1 MVSNGTEPYSWI
13 FKSKGVLV
21 EWIVNAWHTSRVES
35 SAQVLSCQLDFV
47 YGVSKLKSSANFYV
61 NTLFRF
67 SLLYW
72 KVLCFFV
79 AGTNYLKLRH
89 CLFFFLQQFLLEL
102 LVNLRAAAAE
112 GAAGRGQDVNGS
124 CYVHSVWRQILNEK
138 GKNRKKRK
146 ININENKK

>member
-1 MVSNGTEPYSWI
+1 V
-13 FKSKGVLV
+13 
-21 EWIVNAWHTSRVES
+21 
-35 SAQVLSCQLDFV
+35 
-47 YGVSKLKSSANFYV
+47 
-61 NTLFRF
+61 
-67 SLLYW
+67 
-72 KVLCFFV
+72 FFV

-146 ININENKK
+146 INKNENKK